1 MWKKYL
7 PNAKV
12 SYLEY
17 DAPCA
22 TKHKADIEAQ
32 AGGTLYIGECM
43 HCCYEILT
51 TPSNAIKR
59 LYMA

>member
-1 MWKKYL
+1 MWKKYI

-22 TKHKADIEAQ
+22 TKHKAEIEAE
-32 AGGTLYIGECM
+32 AGGTLYIGKKCSHNEALPVALFPPE
-43 HCCYEILT
+43 H
-51 TPSNAIKR
+51 
-59 LYMA
+59 